1 MIISETE
8 NEKWILPVMLSEVCV
23 PSPAF
28 GEGTQGAQ
36 QGGAKAPCS
45 VV

>member
-1 MIISETE
+1 MPPLRAQI
-8 NEKWILPVMLSEVCV
+8 CV

-36 QGGAKAPCS
+36 QGGAKAPCA
-45 VV
+45 VVQQPVSILLKML